1 VTGEGTPTA
10 IVCDDAPGFRAL
22 MSALLADA
30 GLEVVGEADTWA
42 EAERLAP
49 GVDAILIDLWMPE
62 IDIDA
67 LARVRASAPA
77 AMLAVVTALAPAE
90 ATERIAAVEVDLLL
104 QKSAPPTEIAAAIA
118 MRVLGGETA
127 APL

>member
-1 VTGEGTPTA
+1 
-10 IVCDDAPGFRAL
+10 

-118 MRVLGGETA
+118 TRVLGGETA

>member
-1 VTGEGTPTA
+1 MTGAPTA

-22 MSALLADA
+22 MSALLGEA
-30 GLEVVGEADTWA
+30 GLDVVGEADTWA

-67 LARVRASAPA
+67 LARVREIAPDA
-77 AMLAVVTALAPAE
+77 TLAVVTALGVAE
-90 ATERIAAVEVDLLL
+90 ATERIARVDVDMLLP
-104 QKSAPPTEIAAAIA
+104 KSAPPAEIAAAIA
-118 MRVLGGETA
+118 AHARGGEPTA
-127 APL
+127 AV